1 MESWLPIAILA
12 LGFLGL
18 LGLRAAFL
26 LILRRGENTPRDRT
40 QHWPQATVIKTRPQ
54 DPSEDPT

>member
-26 LILRRGENTPRDRT
+26 LILRRGETGHRQPTAR
-40 QHWPQATVIKTRPQ
+40 WPDATVIRTRTNDENTKP
-54 DPSEDPT
+54 